1 MAVYKRYD
9 QRRRRA
15 VRNFCIWLAVI
26 LVIFA
31 ATALLGAYL
40 GRRAETAPAPVGRFT
55 APGDI
60 AALRESV
67 MAFLADPPAPE
78 EFLPLRERFS
88 GEQMYERYNAIYREM
103 L

>member
-1 MAVYKRYD
+1 MADVFVICSAMENFPTTCLE
-9 QRRRRA
+9 A
-15 VRNFCIWLAVI
+15 VCCGTPVAG
-26 LVIFA
+26 FA
-31 ATALLGAYL
+31 AGGT
-40 GRRAETAPAPVGRFT
+40 AETAPAPVGRFT

-67 MAFLADPPAPE
+67 MAFLAAPPAPE